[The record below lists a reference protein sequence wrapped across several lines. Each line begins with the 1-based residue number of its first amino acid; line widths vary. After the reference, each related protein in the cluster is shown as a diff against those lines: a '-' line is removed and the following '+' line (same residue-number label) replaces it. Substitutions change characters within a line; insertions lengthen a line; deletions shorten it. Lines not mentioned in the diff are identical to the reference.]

1 MIKKIYVVALFFGL
15 LLNNT
20 IFSQHQVVCK
30 YLIDPELNIG
40 YVDSCA
46 SFWLK
51 SYDETL
57 GGFYTNVDRQ
67 GNVITAW
74 GTNKNML
81 TQSRTAYGMVRAYML
96 TGNEGYL
103 SKAKAALD
111 FMYNS
116 AWDNVNGGWFGEVDK
131 NGSPINPTEN
141 KTAFN
146 QHYALLGILA
156 YYEATGDTTAFN
168 WFTKGF
174 TKNQEDLWDS
184 DDSLFGYYDY
194 SNFNWSSK
202 NGKSFNATV
211 DAVTTHLIN
220 AFLLT
225 GENTYKNK
233 LIEIADNI
241 INRLASTVDDYQI
254 GFVENFGTDWSWNDN
269 TANNN
274 TRTIMGH
281 VLKAGWVLGRIYEV
295 IPNDIYLQN
304 AEKLVLNVWEK
315 GYDHNS
321 GGPYKD
327 YDRVTGEMFFYG
339 QDTAKAWWQV
349 EQAIVAGLELYH
361 LTKNDIY
368 LEMSDQSLNF
378 FMKYFVDHTYGEIYA
393 DLFSNGTTIPAW
405 GTAKGN
411 GSKAGYH
418 SIETGY
424 YAYLY
429 GNLFY
434 NDNPIELYYKIE
446 PVDYNREIVLSPL
459 AINSQLSIKEVIWDN
474 EPYPNYISDTR
485 RLIVNAGVG
494 GKIKVIFE
502 TDYPISVPAS
512 ETLAPKFELSQNYPN
527 PFNPSTIIRYTI
539 PEAGNVSLKIYDVLG
554 REVRTLINK
563 ELNSGEHEIEFDAGS
578 LSSGIYFYN
587 LKTGNF
593 TSTKKLMLLK

>member
-1 MIKKIYVVALFFGL
+1 
-15 LLNNT
+15 
-20 IFSQHQVVCK
+20 
-30 YLIDPELNIG
+30 
-40 YVDSCA
+40 
-46 SFWLK
+46 
-51 SYDETL
+51 
-57 GGFYTNVDRQ
+57 
-67 GNVITAW
+67 
-74 GTNKNML
+74 
-81 TQSRTAYGMVRAYML
+81 
-96 TGNEGYL
+96 
-103 SKAKAALD
+103 
-111 FMYNS
+111 
-116 AWDNVNGGWFGEVDK
+116 
-131 NGSPINPTEN
+131 
-141 KTAFN
+141 
-146 QHYALLGILA
+146 
-156 YYEATGDTTAFN
+156 
-168 WFTKGF
+168 
-174 TKNQEDLWDS
+174 
-184 DDSLFGYYDY
+184 
-194 SNFNWSSK
+194 
-202 NGKSFNATV
+202 
-211 DAVTTHLIN
+211 
-220 AFLLT
+220 
-225 GENTYKNK
+225 
-233 LIEIADNI
+233 
-241 INRLASTVDDYQI
+241 
-254 GFVENFGTDWSWNDN
+254 
-269 TANNN
+269 
-274 TRTIMGH
+274 
-281 VLKAGWVLGRIYEV
+281 
-295 IPNDIYLQN
+295 
-304 AEKLVLNVWEK
+304 
-315 GYDHNS
+315 
-321 GGPYKD
+321 
-327 YDRVTGEMFFYG
+327 
-339 QDTAKAWWQV
+339 
-349 EQAIVAGLELYH
+349 
-361 LTKNDIY
+361 
-368 LEMSDQSLNF
+368 
-378 FMKYFVDHTYGEIYA
+378 MKYFVDHTYGEIYA

-593 TSTKKLMLLK
+593 TSTKKLILLK